1 VHFFKTHGKQKQL
14 TAPAPNGVGQPLSC
28 AGSKTH
34 GKQGMFAVRLPEN
47 ARQTALF
54 AARLPEKRTA
64 INDTFAVCLHK
75 RTAKALFWLLVL
87 VTLPC
92 VFRKT
97 HGKVTIA
104 IFFGF
109 HV

>member
-1 VHFFKTHGKQKQL
+1 
-14 TAPAPNGVGQPLSC
+14 
-28 AGSKTH
+28 
-34 GKQGMFAVRLPEN
+34 VRLPEN
-47 ARQTALF
+47 ARQTGLF
-54 AARLPEKRTA
+54 AVRLPE
-64 INDTFAVCLHK
+64 K

-97 HGKVTIA
+97 HNKVTIA
-104 IFFGF
+104 IYFFFGF